1 MKEIWLSLL
10 ELLGKA
16 WWIEV
21 TTDTPRCSYFFGPFA
36 SQQEAEA
43 SKPGFIEDLQGEGAT
58 NIRAQIRQCKPDPK
72 KLTVYDEAVDR
83 KFPITASP
91 LFSS

>member
-21 TTDTPRCSYFFGPFA
+21 TTDSPRCSYFFGPFA
-36 SQQEAEA
+36 SKQEAEA
-43 SKPGFIEDLQGEGAT
+43 AQSGFVEDLKGEGAT
-58 NIRAQIRQCKPDPK
+58 NIRVQIRQCKPDPK

-83 KFPITASP
+83 NFPMTVSP
-91 LFSS
+91 MFSS